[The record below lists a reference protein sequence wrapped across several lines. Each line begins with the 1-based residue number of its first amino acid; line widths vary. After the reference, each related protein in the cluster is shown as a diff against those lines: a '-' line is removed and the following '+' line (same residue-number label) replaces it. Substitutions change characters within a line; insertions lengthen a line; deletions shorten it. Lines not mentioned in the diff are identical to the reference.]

1 MNGKKEMIDILKNIS
16 QSINDYIQ
24 IVTYA
29 QRNLIKDMQ
38 FYLNKLNVLIMDLYD
53 KDDSDRGG

>member
-1 MNGKKEMIDILKNIS
+1 MNGKQEMIDILKNIS
-16 QSINDYIQ
+16 QSINDYLQ

-38 FYLNKLNVLIMDLYD
+38 EYINKLNAIINSFYN
-53 KDDSDRGG
+53 KEKESE

>member
-1 MNGKKEMIDILKNIS
+1 MNGKQEMIDILKNIS

-38 FYLNKLNVLIMDLYD
+38 FYLNKLNTLIMDLYD
-53 KDDSDRGG
+53 EDNTN